1 MSPPYCP
8 RATMTFCPPST
19 RASGEDVGTS
29 DGPTDATIR
38 PGREGSMA
46 AREICRIVLSSV
58 LA

>member
-1 MSPPYCP
+1 
-8 RATMTFCPPST
+8 MTFCPPST
-19 RASGEDVGTS
+19 RASGDDVGTS

-58 LA
+58 PA